1 MRLLEVGCGP
11 GTITLDLAARVAP
24 VGRPDGRRALADQAV
39 EYGPAEFSAVRYRWL
54 RSTDSWWPWVY
65 VSPTGAYVI
74 TYRCIGQACA
84 GSRRRLGG
92 QAPAALVAEGHVS
105 RTDHTDDRRSV
116 KLTLTPAGR
125 RMARRILAARRE
137 AVVNTLE
144 GLSEQERRSLMRLAE
159 ALTAQLV
166 DLRLTERDRGNAA
179 SSGWLCR
186 LCDFGACGRR
196 DGLCP
201 AAERA
206 RARTTQRGGIDRP
219 SSA

>member
-1 MRLLEVGCGP
+1 MSSRSRSATSDASVARLTNLVGAW
-11 GTITLDLAARVAP
+11 TLGVADRVTAAAAMAA
-24 VGRPDGRRALADQAV
+24 GRA
-39 EYGPAEFSAVRYRWL
+39 
-54 RSTDSWWPWVY
+54 
-65 VSPTGAYVI
+65 
-74 TYRCIGQACA
+74 
-84 GSRRRLGG
+84 G
-92 QAPAALVAEGHVS
+92 QAPAALVALHEFAAGGTIDQLRQVLGVSHSTTVRLIDGLVAEGHVS
-105 RTDHTDDRRSV
+105 RADHTDDRRSV
-116 KLTLTPAGR
+116 ALTLTPAGR

-206 RARTTQRGGIDRP
+206 RARTTQREGIDRP
-219 SSA
+219 RARD